1 MRLEKD
7 NSRSRIASRRR
18 FLKLGVTAGAAALAV
33 PGIAAGAGAQANVP
47 EVKPFE
53 LDEVSLTDLSAGLQ
67 SGKYSSRSL
76 AEEYVSR
83 IREIDTS
90 GPGLNSVIE
99 LNPDALTLADSLDE
113 ERKSKGPR
121 GPLHGIPI
129 LIKDNIGTADR
140 MTTTAGSLA
149 LLGFRP
155 SKDSAAARRL
165 RESGRLTPTAQV
177 SIP

>member
-1 MRLEKD
+1 MRFEKD
-7 NSRSRIASRRR
+7 DSHSAKVGRRR
-18 FLKLGVTAGAAALAV
+18 FLKSGLTAGAASFAV
-33 PGIAAGAGAQANVP
+33 PAFAAGAGAQDNVP

-53 LDEVSLTDLSAGLQ
+53 LDEVSLADLSAGLQ
-67 SGKYSSRSL
+67 SGKYTSRSL
-76 AEEYVSR
+76 AEEYLSR
-83 IREIDTS
+83 IGEIDTN

-140 MTTTAGSLA
+140 METTAGSLA
-149 LLGFRP
+149 LLGAKP
-155 SKDSAAARRL
+155 ARNASLNQR
-165 RESGRLTPTAQV
+165 V
-177 SIP
+177 V